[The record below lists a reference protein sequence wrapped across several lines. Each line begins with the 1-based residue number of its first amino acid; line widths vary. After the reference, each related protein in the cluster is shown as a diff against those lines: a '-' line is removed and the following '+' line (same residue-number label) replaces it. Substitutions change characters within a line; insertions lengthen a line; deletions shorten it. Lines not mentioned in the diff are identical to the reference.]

1 VTRKRASGETGVEA
15 TNNDAT
21 TETMSTTETPTTT
34 ETSENCAEC
43 ETLTRRRFVQTA
55 AVGATLA
62 ATGAGGAAAQETTT
76 EEAPEWNSGRDGL
89 NWSSEYVQGPHYRAD
104 LTKAKHRVEWGT
116 DDDAL
121 AFYENDSGTKDRLG
135 GHVDRSD
142 TENVLSAR
150 ADQIAFSDA
159 DAFPRGAEYDADGDG
174 ETNEEVSALDATHWS
189 TTDSANGTISV
200 SDPGRDVNSLQVSTS
215 GVASGETASATF
227 DLSKWNAEIDSDES
241 KRFLQLC
248 ATVNSL
254 ASAASV
260 TVAVVDSN
268 GDRKEVY
275 ADSSKD
281 GSSADVFATATGN
294 GQVLQQRLGD
304 LTTVANGDGTYST
317 IQEVVVEVSEA
328 DADLTFSALNV
339 EKMSRWVYGSYL
351 KNEGTT
357 DEERVKN
364 YDPDGS

>member
-1 VTRKRASGETGVEA
+1 VHS
-15 TNNDAT
+15 
-21 TETMSTTETPTTT
+21 
-34 ETSENCAEC
+34 
-43 ETLTRRRFVQTA
+43 
-55 AVGATLA
+55 
-62 ATGAGGAAAQETTT
+62 
-76 EEAPEWNSGRDGL
+76 L
-89 NWSSEYVQGPHYRAD
+89 N
-104 LTKAKHRVEWGT
+104 
-116 DDDAL
+116 
-121 AFYENDSGTKDRLG
+121 
-135 GHVDRSD
+135 
-142 TENVLSAR
+142 
-150 ADQIAFSDA
+150 I
-159 DAFPRGAEYDADGDG
+159 
-174 ETNEEVSALDATHWS
+174 
-189 TTDSANGTISV
+189 
-200 SDPGRDVNSLQVSTS
+200 STS
-215 GVASGETASATF
+215 GVASGETVSATF

-248 ATVNSL
+248 ATLNSL

-260 TVAVVDSN
+260 TVAFVDSN

-364 YDPDGS
+364 YEPSGSFMATGLETFSSAFLEEGAVFYDLQYPMRVTLEAGDLTHEYRFVRASDRPGYEWVLEQRGKVELTTGYDISWQSPALKDVVSIPESRYTTVRTASGVRDTAFGDIDSWSSHTSAYSSQGATVTLSDPAATGTVVAFESHVLLTGSNRDSAESEASTSGSGGTGGRGSRGGDEGMFGWIAAGVASIGAFITGSLKGWW